1 MTDVPASDTGSPGS
15 SRSTPAGNEPGS
27 RPTVGDE
34 RGLNAAAEPGSRA
47 PGDEPGASGDQEAT
61 ARDETAASM
70 TAASASSGRWLAV
83 DGRVVAPLDVAD
95 SVFRRGRGLLGRAGY
110 DRAMWFPRTSSVHTL
125 GMRFAIDV
133 AFLDRDL
140 HVVGSCRMVP
150 WRVGRPRRCRS
161 LVEAAAGSFDTWGL
175 HTGSQVEIRSQP

>member
-1 MTDVPASDTGSPGS
+1 MTDIPASDGGSPGS
-15 SRSTPAGNEPGS
+15 GRSTPAGDEPGS
-27 RPTVGDE
+27 RPP
-34 RGLNAAAEPGSRA
+34 A
-47 PGDEPGASGDQEAT
+47 GDEPGSSGGDEPGSSGDQEAT
-61 ARDETAASM
+61 ARDETAPSTTPASD
-70 TAASASSGRWLAV
+70 SSGRWLAV

-175 HTGSQVEIRSQP
+175 HTGSQVEIRSRP

>member
-1 MTDVPASDTGSPGS
+1 MTDIPASDAGSPGS
-15 SRSTPAGNEPGS
+15 GRSTPAGDEPGS
-27 RPTVGDE
+27 RPTAGD
-34 RGLNAAAEPGSRA
+34 EPGSRPTA
-47 PGDEPGASGDQEAT
+47 GDEHAPSGDQEAT
-61 ARDETAASM
+61 ARDETAPSTTPASD
-70 TAASASSGRWLAV
+70 SSGRWLAV

-175 HTGSQVEIRSQP
+175 HTGSQVEIRSRP